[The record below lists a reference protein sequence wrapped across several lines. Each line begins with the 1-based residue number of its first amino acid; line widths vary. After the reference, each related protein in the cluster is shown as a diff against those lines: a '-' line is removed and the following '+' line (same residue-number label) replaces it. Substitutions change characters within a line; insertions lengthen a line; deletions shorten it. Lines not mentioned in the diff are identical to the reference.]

1 MSKKLSGF
9 IAIAFFMFAMA
20 ATTKAQMYTAYLS
33 GAQEVPAN
41 ASTARGYARVFINPT
56 ALTVRY
62 TVVFSGLGSNHT
74 AWHIHA
80 PGARGATGPVTI
92 DFGAAS
98 GTTSGSVTT
107 TTAITQTQINNIRS
121 GLAYVNVHSTGFPGG
136 EIRGQLAL
144 RRVVDFDGDGR
155 TDLSV
160 LKFPA
165 VPKGEPAPIT
175 YWNQNSTNGLQ
186 VVGPFGDAN
195 TGDFPAPGDYDGDG
209 IDDIA
214 IYRAGGGGSPS
225 AFWILFSST
234 NVPQY
239 YNWGIEGDQSV
250 ARDYDGDGITD
261 VAVFRRGASIGS
273 QAFWY
278 IRQSSNNTARIVP
291 FGTTGDVAGGTS
303 ADVPVPAD
311 YDGDGKFDLAV
322 YRFNIAPANNFIVQR
337 SSDNVVTF
345 TPFGDFNTDYIAP
358 GDFDGDGKADYV
370 AARTGATAGIPM
382 VWWILQSSNGQV
394 RVRQFGLSAD
404 RVTQGD
410 YDGDGITDISVFRLG
425 ATTGA
430 SNFFWTVNSSNSA
443 ITSIPWGV
451 RGDFPTATFDAR

>member
-9 IAIAFFMFAMA
+9 IAMAFFMFAMA

-41 ASTARGYARVFINPT
+41 ASTAKGYARVFINPT

-80 PGARGATGPVTI
+80 PGARGANGPVTI

-98 GTTSGSVTT
+98 GTTSGSVTA

-121 GLAYVNVHSTGFPGG
+121 GLAYVNVHSTGLPGG

-160 LKFPA
+160 LRFPA

-175 YWNQNSTNGLQ
+175 YWNQNSTNGTQ
-186 VVGPFGDAN
+186 AIGPFGDASS
-195 TGDFPAPGDYDGDG
+195 DFPAPGDYDGDG

-214 IYRAGGGGSPS
+214 LYRAGSGSIPS
-225 AFWILFSST
+225 AFWILFSAT

-239 YNWGIEGDQSV
+239 YAWGIEGDQSV

-261 VAVFRRGASIGS
+261 VAVFRRGTTIGS
-273 QAFWY
+273 QAVWF
-278 IRQSSNNTARIVP
+278 IRQSSTNTARIVP
-291 FGTTGDVAGGTS
+291 FGTTGDVVGGTS

-322 YRFNIAPANNFIVQR
+322 YRFNLTPSNNFIVMR
-337 SSDNVVTF
+337 SSDNAITY

-370 AARTGATAGIPM
+370 AARTGAAAANPM

-394 RVRQFGLSAD
+394 RVQQFGLSSD

-410 YDGDGITDISVFRLG
+410 YDGDGRTDIAIYRTG
-425 ATTGA
+425 ATAGSA
-430 SNFFWTVNSSNSA
+430 NFFWIFNSLSSSTQ
-443 ITSIPWGV
+443 ITSWGI